1 MYKIKLTVDESLALM
16 SYVGLL
22 RFFMMYD
29 KDIYAVSQIIDNNIQ
44 MENVLY
50 GSDVVF
56 DVDSSELF
64 LLRTFIISQLIGPL
78 ARNDIDKRTFNS
90 ILEKIDSFYF

>member
-50 GSDVVF
+50 GSDVV
-56 DVDSSELF
+56 LM
-64 LLRTFIISQLIGPL
+64 LTPP
-78 ARNDIDKRTFNS
+78 N
-90 ILEKIDSFYF
+90 YFS